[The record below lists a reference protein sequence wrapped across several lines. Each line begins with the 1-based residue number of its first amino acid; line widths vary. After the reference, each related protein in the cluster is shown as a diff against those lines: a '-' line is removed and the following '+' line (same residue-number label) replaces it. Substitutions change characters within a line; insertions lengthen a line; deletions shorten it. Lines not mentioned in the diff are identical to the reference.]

1 MNEKL
6 WKVRMIRR
14 LTDKVSPDVI
24 VESVIEYELPSDYSD
39 MLESFEYIDEPYK
52 QSVVATIHKHLQ
64 KEFGDCHFYPE
75 ELICPE

>member
-24 VESVIEYELPSDYSD
+24 VESVVEYELPRDYSH

-52 QSVVATIHKHLQ
+52 ESVLAGIHKHLQ

-75 ELICPE
+75 ELISP